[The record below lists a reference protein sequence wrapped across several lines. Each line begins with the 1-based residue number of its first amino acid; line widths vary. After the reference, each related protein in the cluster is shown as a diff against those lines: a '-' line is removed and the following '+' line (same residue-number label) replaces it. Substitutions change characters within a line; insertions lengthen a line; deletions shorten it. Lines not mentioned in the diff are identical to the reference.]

1 MATIRLLFL
10 SDFTGIYWLMKYINN
25 NLSVEKIKVKD
36 IAKKFGTPTYCYSYK
51 KLKDNINNFKNNF
64 KSFSPLICFAIKSN
78 SNVNLIKEIS
88 KLGLGADVVSIGELM
103 MALKAGIEPKK
114 IVFSG
119 VGKTATEIGFAID
132 KKILLINAESK
143 SEIVEIER
151 IAKSKKI
158 TVNIGIRLNPNTDA
172 KTLKQI
178 STGKKENKFGVDEKV
193 FFDLV
198 NYVKLSKNIK
208 LKCLS
213 VHIGSQ
219 ILDHKPYKKMLNVIG
234 KIIKKSN
241 YNFEFIDLGG
251 GMGISYEKTNKKL
264 NYQKYNTAINKFL
277 KNHKSKIIFEPG
289 RSIVGNIGSLI
300 SKVIYIKENEKKDF
314 IILDAAMN
322 DLMRPALYGANHK
335 TLPVIKTNQVSK
347 KVYEFVG
354 PICESTD
361 KFTTLKKFQKLK
373 EKDLIVMCDTG
384 AYGMSLSS
392 NYNLRPK
399 AAEILIKGSKI
410 NVIKK
415 RQKLEELI

>member
-1 MATIRLLFL
+1 MR
-10 SDFTGIYWLMKYINN
+10 YINKC
-25 NLSVEKIKVKD
+25 LSIEKIKIVD
-36 IAKKFGTPTYCYSYK
+36 IAKKYGTPTYSYSYK
-51 KLKDNINNFKNNF
+51 KLKENINNFKDNF
-64 KSFSPLICFAIKSN
+64 KLFSPLICFAIKSN
-78 SNVNLIKEIS
+78 TNINLIKEIR
-88 KLGLGADVVSIGELM
+88 KLGLGADVVSMGELM

-119 VGKTATEIGFAID
+119 VGKTTTEIGFAID

-151 IAKSKKI
+151 IAKRKKA
-158 TVNIGIRLNPNTDA
+158 TVDIGIRLNPNTDA

-178 STGKKENKFGVDEKV
+178 STGKKENKFGVDEKI
-193 FFDLV
+193 FFELLK
-198 NYVKLSKNIK
+198 YVKVSKNIR

-219 ILDHKPYKKMLNVIG
+219 ILDHKPYEKMLNVID

-241 YNFEFIDLGG
+241 HNFEFIDLGG
-251 GMGISYEKTNKKL
+251 GMGISYERNIKKL
-264 NYQKYNTAINKFL
+264 NYQKYNIAIKKFL
-277 KNHKSKIIFEPG
+277 KNHNSKIIFEPG

-300 SKVIYIKENEKKDF
+300 SKVIYIKENDKKDF

-322 DLMRPALYGANHK
+322 DLMRPALYGAHHR
-335 TLPVIKTNQVSK
+335 TIPVIKKNQTSK
-347 KVYEFVG
+347 KTYEFVG

-373 EKDLIVMCDTG
+373 EKDLILMCDVG

-392 NYNLRPK
+392 NYNMRPK
-399 AAEILIKGSKI
+399 PTEILIKGSKI

-415 RQKLEELI
+415 RQKLKDLI